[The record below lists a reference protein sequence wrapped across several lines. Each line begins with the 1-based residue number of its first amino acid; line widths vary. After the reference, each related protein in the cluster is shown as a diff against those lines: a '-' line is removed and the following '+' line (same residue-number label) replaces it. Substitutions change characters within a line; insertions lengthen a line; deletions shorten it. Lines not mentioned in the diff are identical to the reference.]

1 MTEQTSRLL
10 LCKYCGEKAVVKYGK
25 YKNQQRYFCKLCK
38 RKYRSPD
45 YLFHMKMPLIF
56 VSNVLDKFYRGLTI
70 FEIIKCMKEDCQYT
84 PSRSLIHRWI
94 NKYTIAAEQ
103 YFMRQHPVCGD
114 TWLINETPV
123 TVGGRHNVYLCDIV
137 DESTQYLLVSHVFN
151 GNNDEVQKSI
161 KKAIRCAGKAPK
173 VMSTWRYCYNIGTIK
188 QACKADKILLRK
200 NIYQSI
206 NLEDRFTI
214 TFNGNTQLGRPFMTL
229 RTLDIYNRGW
239 SIYYNYFRPNSLL
252 DNNTPAEKSGFN
264 GNINSWHDLLL
275 RL

>member
-1 MTEQTSRLL
+1 MTEQTSKLL

-38 RKYRSPD
+38 RKYKSPD
-45 YLFHMKMPLIF
+45 YLFHMKMPLII

-70 FEIIKCMKEDCQYT
+70 FEIIKCLKEDCRYT

-103 YFMRQHPVCGD
+103 YFMGQHPVCGD

-123 TVGGRHNVYLCDIV
+123 TVGGRHNVYLCDII
-137 DESTQYLLVSHVFN
+137 DESTQYLLVSYVFD
-151 GNNDEVQKSI
+151 GNKDEVQKAI
-161 KKAIRCAGKAPK
+161 KKAIHCAGKAPK
-173 VMSTWRYCYNIGTIK
+173 VIR
-188 QACKADKILLRK
+188 ACKYCDNIRKFYKACKVNKILFQK
-200 NIYQSI
+200 NIYPSV

-239 SIYYNYFRPNSLL
+239 SIYYNYFKPNPLL
-252 DNNTPAEKSGFN
+252 NRHTPAEISLVYN
-264 GNINSWHDLLL
+264 GISSWHDLLL